1 MVKNTF
7 DLKKDVL
14 AKELR
19 GCILNGD
26 YAHGEKLPVE
36 VELAAELGVSRDTLR
51 KALKVLEKE
60 RLLVRIRSKGTFV
73 NLPSAR
79 DGKKILVL
87 LKPSAGSDPAYEGHY
102 LMPSMQQS
110 AQEYGMMLELCPRSF
125 IDDQDLEATAAM
137 LRNNRELG
145 GCVILE
151 GRYNGKENY
160 IRALQKSGLPVVMA
174 VCHPGDVQ
182 TTGFAGVR
190 TNSKKAWEEGI
201 LALKD
206 AGHRRIAF
214 FLPNW
219 IQGYFEDLEGFYG
232 FLRKHDLFD
241 AELICNCPIE
251 YARVEIELQRVMK
264 LDEAP
269 TAAICTSDF
278 FAMLLMKVARKMK
291 IQIPQQL
298 SVMGYCG
305 YPGGKFLK
313 PPLSTVDFRYEEI
326 GKKVIEVLAR
336 ADQWFGKKDV
346 APPEIIMPHE
356 VVIRESAM
364 MRRVEPLFV

>member
-1 MVKNTF
+1 MVENNF
-7 DLKKDVL
+7 DLKKDIL
-14 AKELR
+14 IKELR
-19 GCILNGD
+19 GRILNGG

-36 VELAAELGVSRDTLR
+36 VALADELGVSRDTLR
-51 KALKVLEKE
+51 EALKVLETE
-60 RLLVRIRSKGTFV
+60 GLLVRIRSKGTFV

-79 DGKKILVL
+79 NGKKILVL
-87 LKPSAGSDPAYEGHY
+87 LKPSAGSDPSYEGHY
-102 LMPSMQQS
+102 LMPAMQQS
-110 AQEYGMMLELCPRSF
+110 AQDYGMTLELCPRSF
-125 IDDQDLEATAAM
+125 IDDQNPEATAAT
-137 LRNNRELG
+137 LRNNKELG

-151 GRYNGKENY
+151 GRYNGKENF

-190 TNSKKAWEEGI
+190 INSKKAWEEGI
-201 LALKD
+201 LSLKN

-219 IQGYFEDLEGFYG
+219 VQGYYEDLEGFYG

-241 AELICNCPIE
+241 PELICNCPIE
-251 YARVEIELQRVMK
+251 YSRVEKELKRVMK
-264 LDEAP
+264 LNEAP

-278 FAMLLMKVARKMK
+278 FAMLLMKVAGNMK
-291 IQIPQQL
+291 IRIPEQL

-305 YPGGKFLK
+305 YPGGKFLN
-313 PPLSTVDFRYEEI
+313 PPLSTVDSHYEEI
-326 GKKVIEVLAR
+326 GKKVMEVLAR
-336 ADQWFGKKDV
+336 ADQWFGKKNV
-346 APPEIIMPHE
+346 APPEIVMPHE

-364 MRRVEPLFV
+364 MRRVEPLFI